1 VAKIAT
7 AKQTEQVRAIVVEV
21 ARMELAAV
29 TAALKFWGGW
39 VESADR
45 YTQKL
50 NAELIRVSEGGAD
63 SKQFV
68 ARVTDVS
75 RAYLREIISLPNVA
89 VEHFASEIEKISK
102 PTAKRAR
109 RARAKD

>member
-1 VAKIAT
+1 VAKTAS

-21 ARMELAAV
+21 ARTELAAV

-50 NAELIRVSEGGAD
+50 NAELMRVSEGGAD

-68 ARVTDVS
+68 GRVTDVS

-89 VEHFASEIEKISK
+89 VEHFASEMEKISK
-102 PTAKRAR
+102 PAAKRAR